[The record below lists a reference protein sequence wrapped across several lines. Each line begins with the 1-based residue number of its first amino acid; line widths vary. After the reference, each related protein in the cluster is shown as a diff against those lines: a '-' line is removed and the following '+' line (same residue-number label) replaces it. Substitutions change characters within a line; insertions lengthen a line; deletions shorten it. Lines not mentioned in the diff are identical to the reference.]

1 MFRFHEHFK
10 NLLKQNKNFVDDDG
24 NILRNVVI
32 ESAMKLDPKLLKILL
47 DDEKTRQNFFT
58 EVDGVQVFDKIK
70 FSWLVNNK
78 NFLPDSYTAFKN
90 KIGLVDNNGN
100 FISNSSNVE
109 LVFPYKDCTLEGG
122 QTKDDQKRSEIFYH
136 ETLARDE
143 IDTLTAP
150 KIFTDAKKF
159 SPDGVESVTNF
170 SPTDNLIIKG
180 NNLIAL
186 ASLQKIFQNKIKC
199 IYIDVPYNTGND
211 SFNYNDRFNHSSWLT
226 FMKNRLE
233 LAKKLLRDDG
243 SIWISI
249 DDDEQA
255 YLKVLCDEIFG
266 RDNFIN
272 MFVWKRN
279 SSAKTEKSKFTV
291 NTEYILLYCKSK
303 KFIANDAFKPLAE
316 STAAMYNKDDNDG
329 RGRYATVSLQKP
341 ASPGPETTYDYV
353 DNTGKIWKCP
363 PKGWR
368 MKFEKVKA
376 LENDGRLYFEGKSLR
391 VKDYWNERIN
401 EGKRIDTL
409 WDDLPENTMATQEI
423 KALNLSE
430 VFATPKPERL
440 IQRILTLATNEGDI
454 VLDNF
459 LGSGTTAAVAH
470 KMKRQY
476 IGVEQMDYI
485 ETVTVER
492 LKKVIDGEQGGISKA
507 VNWQGGGSF
516 IYCELAK
523 LNQKFVEE
531 IQTARDF
538 EKLRVLY
545 EKIIHSDF
553 ISYKVD
559 PAELE
564 TGIKEFAELSLDN
577 QKKFLIELLDK
588 NMLYVNYSDIDDE
601 DYKICDADKK
611 FTRSFYGENKNE

>member
-1 MFRFHEHFK
+1 MFKFYEHLN
-10 NLLKQNKNFVDDDG
+10 NLLKENFADVDG
-24 NILRNVVI
+24 NILRNAVV
-32 ESAMKLDPKLLKILL
+32 EKALQCDAQLLKILL
-47 DDEKTRQNFFT
+47 DDENTRAVFF
-58 EVDGVQVFDKIK
+58 EDIGGVKVFDKIK
-70 FSWLVNNK
+70 FSWAVNNRE
-78 NFLPDSYTAFKN
+78 FLPDSYTGFKN
-90 KIGLVDNNGN
+90 KIGLTDAGGN
-100 FISNSSNVE
+100 FISNSDKVV
-109 LVFPYKDCTLEGG
+109 LAFPYKDCLLAGG
-122 QTKDDQKRSEIFYH
+122 QTKDDQKRAEIFYH

-143 IDTLTAP
+143 IDCLLE
-150 KIFTDAKKF
+150 KKVFTGAKKF
-159 SPDGVESVTNF
+159 STEGVEPVTKF
-170 SPTDNLIIKG
+170 SPADNLIIKG

-186 ASLQKIFQNKIKC
+186 ACLLKRFESKIKC

-211 SFNYNDRFNHSSWLT
+211 SFGYNDRFNHSTWLT

-233 LAKKLLRDDG
+233 LSKKLLRNDG

-255 YLKVLCDEIFG
+255 YLKILCDEIFG

-279 SSAKTEKSKFTV
+279 SSAKTEKNKFTV
-291 NTEYILLYCKSK
+291 NTEYILLYSKSK
-303 KFIANDAFKPLAE
+303 AFIANDSFKPL
-316 STAAMYNKDDNDG
+316 STATVAMYNKDDNDG
-329 RGRYATVSLQKP
+329 RGKYATVSLQKP

-353 DNTGKIWKCP
+353 DNTGKVWKCP

-368 MKFEKVKA
+368 MRFEKIKA

-391 VKDYWNERIN
+391 VKDYWNERVS

-409 WDDLPENTMATQEI
+409 WDDLPENTMATHEI

-492 LKKVIDGEQGGISKA
+492 LKKVIGGEQGGISKA
-507 VNWQGGGSF
+507 VDWEGGGSF
-516 IYCELAK
+516 IYFELAK
-523 LNQKFVEE
+523 VNQNFVEE
-531 IQTARDF
+531 IQSAKDSAELKKIYDKIIESGFINYKFDAEEF
-538 EKLRVLY
+538 EKN
-545 EKIIHSDF
+545 I
-553 ISYKVD
+553 
-559 PAELE
+559 AE
-564 TGIKEFAELSLDN
+564 FDALSFEN
-577 QKKFLIELLDK
+577 QKKLLTELLDK
-588 NMLYVNYSDIDDE
+588 NLLYVNYYDIDDE
-601 DYKICDADKK
+601 EYKISDADKK
-611 FTRSFYGENKNE
+611 FTRSFYGED